1 MAEDNWLH
9 DDLNFE
15 GEQLCILLKPGHY
28 DTLYHSR
35 FLKMC
40 EMAEIPFPQQSDM
53 AQLYPEKGPEI
64 DLEEEI
70 KAQERKNVREGE
82 RRRKSGSMR
91 RLHCNAERTTAA
103 A

>member
-1 MAEDNWLH
+1 MKGLQES
-9 DDLNFE
+9 FP
-15 GEQLCILLKPGHY
+15 LCCLCK
-28 DTLYHSR
+28 TLS
-35 FLKMC
+35 
-40 EMAEIPFPQQSDM
+40 EE
-53 AQLYPEKGPEI
+53 E
-64 DLEEEI
+64 LEEEI